1 MKRVNKLAAA
11 IALALS
17 AGVVAPNAGAI
28 ELKSNG
34 LGDAL
39 IFPAYEGRIDNYF
52 TVSNSSNQWIQGHL
66 RFRGAGWTAE
76 LRDFDV
82 ILSPGD
88 VFVFR
93 LADLDGD
100 GQQEID
106 QSLDP
111 KNFAYT
117 GQTYS
122 CGAVSNCL
130 ELNTRLIE
138 PVKSVVSETDYEHQR
153 LVGYVEFYGES
164 VLTGMTQAIMADLLS
179 ASPNSANK
187 PYQDEL
193 YARTG
198 TNAWRWSDA
207 PEFDACFTPGSSTR
221 AGLDAGNSRCD
232 MGLGDVGNWLS
243 GSAFLLI
250 PGRSSGLA
258 YNAEAFVDFR
268 TAENTHRINNYRR
281 LNYVALSSWVGANDA
296 VILHHE
302 SGEYGSGTSP
312 VGDYVYHYIP
322 EGDEDR
328 FDESRI
334 SFNNTWGPT
343 LADGD
348 DYYVS
353 TAEYVDLFDTED
365 YWDDRF
371 DNDNSIVEVEEA
383 ITTAGQT
390 FTSYYF
396 ANGRLAGSALNSW
409 YFVLFPTKYYYGE
422 DRDYWRATVT
432 SNSVDEYIKLA
443 VRKLLSLGKPLNVE
457 IWDINEVP
465 GGQTVGGCISPD
477 PCAIV
482 TSASLGHELSFFG
495 VDYFKT
501 VFNTSTAQSFTSGRV
516 VVDAKYKGSRPNS
529 LGSNIVYAFPMLGYT
544 FESGGADVIGQW
556 RSMNH

>member
-17 AGVVAPNAGAI
+17 AGVVAPNANAEI

-34 LGDAL
+34 VGDAL

-52 TVSNSSNQWIQGHL
+52 TISNSSNQWVQGHL
-66 RFRGAGWTAE
+66 RFRGAAWTAE
-76 LRDFDV
+76 MRDFDV

-93 LADLDGD
+93 LVDLDGD

-106 QSLDP
+106 QSLDT
-111 KNFAYT
+111 KNFQYT
-117 GQTYS
+117 GQVYS
-122 CGAVSNCL
+122 CGAVNNCL

-138 PVKSVVSETDYEHQR
+138 PAKTVVSDADYEHQR
-153 LVGYVEFYGES
+153 LVGYVEFYGEA
-164 VLTGMTQAIMADLLS
+164 VLDNMTQAIMADLLS
-179 ASPNSANK
+179 TNPNAANK

-193 YARTG
+193 YARIG

-207 PEFDACFTPGSSTR
+207 AEFDACTTPPSSTR
-221 AGLDAGNSRCD
+221 AGLDAASGRCN
-232 MGLGDVGNWLS
+232 MGLSDVGNWLS
-243 GSAFLLI
+243 GTAFLLI
-250 PGRSSGLA
+250 PGMSQGLA
-258 YNAEAFVDFR
+258 YNAEALVNFR
-268 TAENTHRINNYRR
+268 TNAVDVDHRIENYP
-281 LNYVALSSWVGANDA
+281 GDDA

-302 SGEYGSGTSP
+302 SGEYGSGVSP
-312 VGDYVYHYIP
+312 VGDYVYHFMP

-328 FDESRI
+328 QDESRI

-348 DYYVS
+348 DYYLG
-353 TAEYVDLFDTED
+353 ALRDYDLFDVD
-365 YWDDRF
+365 DDWDDRLTVP
-371 DNDNSIVEVEEA
+371 NSIAEVEEA
-383 ITTAGQT
+383 IRAGGQT

-396 ANGRLAGSALNSW
+396 AGGSLGGNALNS
-409 YFVLFPTKYYYGE
+409 YFFVHFPSKYYYAESPTYYGQSTQS
-422 DRDYWRATVT
+422 A
-432 SNSVDEYIKLA
+432 YIQEA
-443 VRKLLSLGKPLNVE
+443 VKVMMRTAKPLNVE

-482 TSASLGHELSFFG
+482 TAASLGHELSFFG

-501 VFNTSTAQSFTSGRV
+501 VFNTSTAQAFTNGRV
-516 VVDAKYKGSRPNS
+516 VLSAQVNDPRRSVMGSRAD
-529 LGSNIVYAFPMLGYT
+529 LAFPMMGYT
-544 FESGGADVIGQW
+544 FEAGGADVIGNW
-556 RSMNH
+556 RSMNR